1 MTISLNAQYI
11 RAVQK
16 STRQQSVCTPCNYCT
31 DTTLTVAKHRM
42 LTRTLRENLTDISEP
57 NLLDDEQNKVADG
70 NAFHDL
76 CEQFL
81 PVKPSLSQKGCVRL
95 GRIDRQNSQN
105 RPRRLLVHLTNE
117 NCAQVLL
124 ANVKRLRRF
133 PECAGIYIN
142 PDLCPAEAKIAYE
155 NRQRRRANAHTSK

>member
-1 MTISLNAQYI
+1 MLK
-11 RAVQK
+11 VQK
-16 STRQQSVCTPCNYCT
+16 NVPAVKATNEKLAAPTAVHRALNDMARRKSNVVISVLP
-31 DTTLTVAKHRM
+31 
-42 LTRTLRENLTDISEP
+42 EP
-57 NLLDDEQNKVADG
+57 NLPDDEQNKVADG